1 MNTFNLQATHHTS
14 RVLANWAN
22 SRPGAARRME
32 DVGNGAQLV
41 RVQNSAVYSTVSSDN
56 TAMDA
61 LFQPLPTASGMAVN
75 DKTAMAVTTVF
86 ACLSK
91 LAGAMTQLPVGQ
103 FRYDKNGDRK
113 RVQDSPLWWLLNEQ
127 PHTVWTA
134 ASWKEWIVRCV
145 YLRGDQHTQIVRGSD
160 AGGGQVK
167 GLLPHHPD
175 LVRARY
181 VKAASGLRVVYDVVD
196 EFTAQVTTVDQDDM
210 LHFAGFGFNGLR
222 SVSAIT
228 HAAKQAVGNSLAAS
242 EYTGRTIGEGAMP
255 QIAIEYPDGKKL
267 SPEQAKQL
275 RDSFVATYT
284 GLGARKLP
292 LVLTEGGKINE
303 LNISPVDM
311 QLIEARRFE
320 REDIC
325 QALGVPPII
334 IGDSDKASSWGTGI
348 EQITLGFVKFTVK
361 PMLKRWQEELN
372 RKLFRNA
379 GQFIEFELDA
389 LLTGDSKAQNEAF
402 KTALGGPGSG
412 DAYMT
417 VNEVRRIKNLPWVEG
432 GDELFKA
439 QRGTTT
445 PPTPNGAPA

>member
-1 MNTFNLQATHHTS
+1 MNTFNLEATRHTS
-14 RVLANWAN
+14 RVLADWA
-22 SRPGAARRME
+22 STRPGAAQRMAE
-32 DVGNGAQLV
+32 
-41 RVQNSAVYSTVSSDN
+41 VQNAAVYSTVSSDN
-56 TAMDA
+56 EAMNA
-61 LFQPLPTASGMAVN
+61 LFQPLPTASGKAVN
-75 DKTAMAVTTVF
+75 EKTAMAVTTVF

-91 LAGAMTQLPVGQ
+91 LAGAMTQLPVGH
-103 FRYDKNGDRK
+103 FRYDKNGDRI
-113 RVQDSPLWWLLNEQ
+113 RVIDSPLWWLLNEQ
-127 PHTVWTA
+127 PHNVWTA

-145 YLRGDQHTQIVRGSD
+145 YLRGDQHTEILRSSN
-160 AGGGQVK
+160 ASGGQVK
-167 GLLPHHPD
+167 GLRPLHPD

-181 VKAASGLRVVYDVVD
+181 VKVAGDVRVVYDVVD
-196 EFTAQVTTVDQDDM
+196 QFTAEVRTIDQDDM
-210 LHFAGFGFNGLR
+210 LHFAGFGFNGLS

-228 HAAKQAVGNSLAAS
+228 YAAKQSVGNSIAAS

-255 QIAIEYPDGKKL
+255 QVAIQFPENKKL
-267 SPEQAKQL
+267 SPEQAKLL

-292 LVLTEGGKINE
+292 LVLTEGGEIRE

-311 QLIEARRFE
+311 QLIEARKYE
-320 REDIC
+320 REEIC
-325 QALGVPPII
+325 QVIGVPPIL

-361 PMLKRWQEELN
+361 PMLKRWQEEKN

-379 GQFIEFELDA
+379 GQFIAYELDE
-389 LLTGDSKAQNEAF
+389 LLAGDSKAQNEVF

-417 VNEVRRIKNLPWVEG
+417 VNEIRRIKNLPRKDG

-439 QRGTTT
+439 KRDTTT
-445 PPTPNGAPA
+445 TEPPPNGAKE